1 MGWQKG
7 GNMKVTSKKHAGV
20 YYNELSNGDK
30 AYFVRFN
37 VDGKRYDPKK
47 EILNFKK
54 LLIIDY

>member
-1 MGWQKG
+1 
-7 GNMKVTSKKHAGV
+7 MKVTSKKHTGV

-30 AYFVRFN
+30 AYYVRYR